1 MKSILSIVTVSEG
14 HIRQASSPENAFFFQ
29 KRFVSIDRLKN
40 SSIHTSSHSRLLG
53 TTFWCHAI
61 WQTEAKTKLIIELG
75 FCASRQQKPP
85 FQVNK
90 SSVASL
96 AVFLQQQEL
105 KCCAICTPSGCPRS
119 DAHSQQVASSSNH
132 WDQWFSTDSMI
143 PWSKKKRTRI
153 PALHPQTLNF
163 LPFIILHQHV
173 FRFFSGPFHP
183 GCWHMSRC
191 SLLGRCS
198 QSISCPL
205 KGQGTGCT
213 VHLPAHWMR
222 FKALI
227 FPIKMGTDFTVT
239 LETPP
244 RTGCRTDLL
253 VAFHHDIPTTSSK
266 LEIHCLFQSDLSHE
280 LGRCLPKAYGL
291 LIAENTRWHSTRNQ
305 FSSCCILKWSSK
317 QNWCLANLN
326 GPPFQ
331 QLRHHSIWPS
341 RESNACSALQ
351 QLPVT

>member
-1 MKSILSIVTVSEG
+1 MLFDK
-14 HIRQASSPENAFFFQ
+14 QNA
-29 KRFVSIDRLKN
+29 KPYI
-40 SSIHTSSHSRLLG
+40 I
-53 TTFWCHAI
+53 
-61 WQTEAKTKLIIELG
+61 IIELG
-75 FCASRQQKPP
+75 FCASRHP
-85 FQVNK
+85 
-90 SSVASL
+90 SSEFRKITISREQIICCFAGRFFS
-96 AVFLQQQEL
+96 AANL
-105 KCCAICTPSGCPRS
+105 KCCAICTPSGCPRG

-143 PWSKKKRTRI
+143 PWSKKKRARI
-153 PALHPQTLNF
+153 PALHPQTLIF

-183 GCWHMSRC
+183 GCWHMRRC

-205 KGQGTGCT
+205 KGQGTGCIDLS
-213 VHLPAHWMR
+213 HQNGDR
-222 FKALI
+222 FYSHPWDSSLDLMSNG
-227 FPIKMGTDFTVT
+227 P
-239 LETPP
+239 L
-244 RTGCRTDLL
+244 GC
-253 VAFHHDIPTTSSK
+253 AHHDIPTTSSK
-266 LEIHCLFQSDLSHE
+266 LEIHCLFQSVSHE
-280 LGRCLPKAYGL
+280 LGKCSHKAYGL

-305 FSSCCILKWSSK
+305 FSSCCKWRSK